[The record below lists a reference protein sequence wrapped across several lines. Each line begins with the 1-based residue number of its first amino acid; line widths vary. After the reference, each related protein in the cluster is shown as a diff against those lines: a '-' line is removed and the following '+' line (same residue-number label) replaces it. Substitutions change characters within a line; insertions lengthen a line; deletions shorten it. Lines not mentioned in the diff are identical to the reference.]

1 MRVRTI
7 LYCFIRTT
15 SAHGHFP
22 VYSPTLVVIV
32 YGTLKPLNLQQ
43 PSRKPI
49 PAYSS
54 IWQGVGSSYESNG
67 VGRFGG
73 LSQSWTLLLSHCIPR
88 GQRQKMTNC
97 TSKAAQ
103 HLHTVFFFLSMVFL
117 SLNHRP
123 ALLYH
128 TWRIQWNSTGFTFLR
143 VSALHHG
150 HLLGSLILA

>member
-22 VYSPTLVVIV
+22 VYSPTLVVIA

-103 HLHTVFFFLSMVFL
+103 HLHTVFFLEHGLSF
-117 SLNHRP
+117 
-123 ALLYH
+123 
-128 TWRIQWNSTGFTFLR
+128 TWSQTGFTLPHLKDSTGFTFLR
-143 VSALHHG
+143 VSALHNG
-150 HLLGSLILA
+150 NLLGSLILA